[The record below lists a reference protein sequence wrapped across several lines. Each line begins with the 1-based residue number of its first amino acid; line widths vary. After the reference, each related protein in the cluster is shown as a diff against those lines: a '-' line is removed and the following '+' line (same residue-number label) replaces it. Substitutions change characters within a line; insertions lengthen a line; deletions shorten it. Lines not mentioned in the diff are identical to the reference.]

1 MSYAELCPDGVPHI
15 PDINFKVEAVVVCDR
30 YHDFLRSTLPGNK
43 HIFDRIV
50 VVTSAE
56 DRETQRICEFYHV
69 ECIKTDGLNSRWKQ
83 FCKGAGINAGLR
95 RLDGD
100 GWVVH
105 LDADIWL
112 PPQTRHLL
120 ANANL
125 DPSMIYGI
133 DRFNV
138 RGHAKWDRF
147 LEMPELQHECD
158 AYVHLKAFP
167 VATRVMAKDSGGYIP
182 IGFFQMW
189 NPLVSGIR
197 LYPEQHTSAGRGD
210 MVFAK
215 QWPRSKRGFIPEVVG
230 YHLESVDAAMSAN
243 WNGRTTAPFTNPG
256 VQDQ

>member
-1 MSYAELCPDGVPHI
+1 
-15 PDINFKVEAVVVCDR
+15 
-30 YHDFLRSTLPGNK
+30 
-43 HIFDRIV
+43 
-50 VVTSAE
+50 
-56 DRETQRICEFYHV
+56 
-69 ECIKTDGLNSRWKQ
+69 
-83 FCKGAGINAGLR
+83 
-95 RLDGD
+95 
-100 GWVVH
+100 
-105 LDADIWL
+105 
-112 PPQTRHLL
+112 
-120 ANANL
+120 
-125 DPSMIYGI
+125 MIYGL